1 MICFNILRF
10 RQLLPFCLMRRLGQP
25 GLRRGIEPFLL
36 PRRIG
41 QPGLRRGIERFLLS
55 RRFGQP
61 VLPLSRRI
69 GQLARFSALALLL
82 PSCNYTDLRPVV
94 ELGGKPE
101 VVSLGAEAVAG
112 GSFEVISNV
121 AYNTAVVK
129 GSEWLKITRAGG
141 PVVEFD
147 CYANNGFARE
157 ARVELSFAERRDT
170 VSIRQQGRYLPF
182 VQLLQDKLEIPA
194 SGGRRSIAFASNLP
208 CAELSVRVSDSRL
221 SIISVENNIL
231 SFELAPSSSM
241 DSRKFT
247 LSLYYENDWAEVTES
262 VLTITQT
269 PSE

>member
-1 MICFNILRF
+1 MICFDILRF
-10 RQLLPFCLMRRLGQP
+10 RQLLPFCLMRRFGQP

-36 PRRIG
+36 PRRI
-41 QPGLRRGIERFLLS
+41 
-55 RRFGQP
+55 GQP

-121 AYNTAVVK
+121 AYNTEVVK

-182 VQLLQDKLEIPA
+182 VQLQQDKLEIPA

-221 SIISVENNIL
+221 SIISFENNIL

-269 PSE
+269 PFE